1 MHYRMCIVR
10 TSLSQACRGL
20 CRRRSWCKAPWQ
32 LRRPP
37 EWLCS
42 ACLAMFCMTLPG
54 EGPARSEISPEAAW
68 QAAHEPQQGGGGCFA
83 VETPCEAAESQAAAE
98 AALLRC
104 DGSFRAAMDELFA
117 EWRTKGHAWIG
128 ERVTLTFEGNPID
141 AVVTKWTPADGPRI
155 PAMWQV
161 LHTDGGKEEQL
172 NEAEMLVALE
182 LFAQTS
188 PMEIPKAMGQGVTPA
203 ASRVPL
209 AGSAMPEAA
218 QPAQR
223 YPRKQRGRQ
232 PTSPS
237 RGEVGALRWKPLVR
251 RPRARRRRR
260 LRRQRRHRR
269 S

>member
-1 MHYRMCIVR
+1 V
-10 TSLSQACRGL
+10 
-20 CRRRSWCKAPWQ
+20 KAGGT
-32 LRRPP
+32 
-37 EWLCS
+37 
-42 ACLAMFCMTLPG
+42 FTL
-54 EGPARSEISPEAAW
+54 EE
-68 QAAHEPQQGGGGCFA
+68 
-83 VETPCEAAESQAAAE
+83 AE
-98 AALLRC
+98 ATAKA
-104 DGSFRAAMDELFA
+104 DGLVLVRSRKNLSGYKGVSHDIANA
-117 EWRTKGHAWIG
+117 EWQTKGHAWIG

-251 RPRARRRRR
+251 RPRARRRLRQLCYAAMEAFERR
-260 LRRQRRHRR
+260 WTSCLRNGVRKGMHG
-269 S
+269 SASASP